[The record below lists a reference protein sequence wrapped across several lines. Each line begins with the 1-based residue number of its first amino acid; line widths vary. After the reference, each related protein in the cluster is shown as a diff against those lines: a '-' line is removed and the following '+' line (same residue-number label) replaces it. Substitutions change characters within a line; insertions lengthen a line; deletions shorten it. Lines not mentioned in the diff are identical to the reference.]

1 MDFACSR
8 IRISQKLWPPFTSLI
23 SPYRLPLLPPAAR
36 GRDGGG
42 GAASNIERKQ
52 EKRNS
57 HCTCFLDIRRKK
69 KMVRDTSVF
78 YAHAFLFLCYNGF
91 GLSFPLLVYE
101 FVLPPLPPS
110 ATREREREEGV
121 APPLLFHSVAFRIW
135 LAEDVNHDCNRLQL
149 GQEPHEQTSQKTVP
163 QKQNQVD
170 ALAAE
175 TDSHGHNGGSSPGS
189 NPRR

>member
-1 MDFACSR
+1 MGGW
-8 IRISQKLWPPFTSLI
+8 ISHVAALGSVRSSGPPSPLSSPF

-110 ATREREREEGV
+110 ATRDGERERERKES
-121 APPLLFHSVAFRIW
+121 PPPPLFHSVAFRIW
-135 LAEDVNHDCNRLQL
+135 LAEDVNHDCNRLQI
-149 GQEPHEQTSQKTVP
+149 GQEP
-163 QKQNQVD
+163 N
-170 ALAAE
+170 
-175 TDSHGHNGGSSPGS
+175 
-189 NPRR
+189 